1 MYRPDRNGWLLCNTP
16 LPCARTRVRI
26 FYNLVTQLCQAFQE
40 FNGPYIITQGGP
52 RNSTTLIS
60 LLIYNSAFKQYDM
73 GMASAMAWVMF
84 VILMIFTT
92 IAFLSQKYWV
102 FYSDEEG

>member
-1 MYRPDRNGWLLCNTP
+1 
-16 LPCARTRVRI
+16 
-26 FYNLVTQLCQAFQE
+26 
-40 FNGPYIITQGGP
+40 
-52 RNSTTLIS
+52 
-60 LLIYNSAFKQYDM
+60 M

>member
-1 MYRPDRNGWLLCNTP
+1 MTVPIITP
-16 LPCARTRVRI
+16 VI